1 MPQPLSLDQR
11 QRATQAYLN
20 GEGTQ
25 KEIAQRFAI
34 ALNFQIRPGPK
45 ADQWRRLWQFT
56 DTNRFGDI

>member
-1 MPQPLSLDQR
+1 LNHGSYLKGFGDRAPFHGVEVMPQPLSLDQR

-34 ALNFQIRPGPK
+34 ALRTL
-45 ADQWRRLWQFT
+45 R
-56 DTNRFGDI
+56 